1 MKHFNALFPLL
12 LVLIGCTA
20 LKQTAA
26 PVETKQTFTFDY
38 TPKESN
44 KAGSASMVLAF
55 MRPYYAASFTLYR
68 NELFQSFGKGLSSD
82 IEELIIAKGFTLK
95 GPYQGYDEMVF
106 EDKKNTD
113 MVITIEI
120 NPQFAAAEGG
130 WTAHQHL
137 NLLSTAPS
145 YNTYSYAGKVSLV
158 GKINLSGVEPLTN
171 EKIWSK
177 SVLIP
182 NVENIDIITSGTY
195 ANPVNSQELLNDPS
209 YNAIG
214 KALQAQYNG
223 ILDKISAHFSVE
235 EFNTLKSQIKELK
248 SKKGF

>member
-1 MKHFNALFPLL
+1 MKKVEVLMFLL
-12 LVLIGCTA
+12 LLCSCTVS
-20 LKQTAA
+20 KQAA
-26 PVETKQTFTFDY
+26 TPIEAKQTFTFDY
-38 TPKESN
+38 TLKETN
-44 KAGSASMVLAF
+44 KPGAASMVLAF
-55 MRPYYAASFTLYR
+55 MRPYYAASFSLWR

-120 NPQFAAAEGG
+120 NPQFTAAEGK
-130 WTAHQHL
+130 WTAHEHL

-195 ANPVNSQELLNDPS
+195 TTPVNSQELMEDPTV
-209 YNAIG
+209 YNAVG
-214 KALQAQYNG
+214 KALQAQYTG
-223 ILDKISAHFSVE
+223 IMDKVAAHFSVE
-235 EFNTLKSQIKELK
+235 EFKTLKSQIKELK